1 MLTELVEHSIKNRNK
16 LVSFEELTTAPRDFE
31 AYTSHFPFD
40 NDAKDYVALKGSIS
54 GYSGKQHCLAFV
66 IDIDNSNLE
75 LSHFNARMLV
85 DRLVTEYSVP
95 SEMFDIAFSG
105 SKGFHITLS
114 AQLFGGFTP
123 AVRINEKIKE
133 LVKILTAGVPGIDLS
148 IYDST
153 RVVRMKNSVN
163 QKSGLYKIPLTFT
176 EFLAGIEPIKEMANA
191 PRLIKPT
198 RKSPVRPLVEM
209 WLNIKEP
216 NSDAVK
222 VEAEQ
227 DGFFAPPTEG
237 NRNNQLFKQA
247 CFLFDYSNLDER
259 KVAEIIRSINLGGSK
274 PLPKDEINA
283 VIASAKA
290 RTGERAKKVQ
300 AFTLDELMPEWFDY
314 MKPENKPFSLL
325 DSDFD
330 REIRNKLMGKVIPIV
345 GYPGTKKSLFALNIL
360 RHNMVTYGARGLYS
374 NMEMSGP
381 EIVNRA
387 IDTHY
392 SGNGCLASEDV
403 ERFLRDDQERGIA
416 LYKSLVHDFGNKM
429 YVCNDSQLT
438 VSDYEI
444 LIRDIE
450 GQAGTVDFLIVDGLS
465 MMGGTGTDTE
475 RVNKHTA
482 ELKALANKTGVCVI
496 PIVHLSKGLELH
508 SRELLKNARDSQ
520 KIADN
525 GDYFIMLSMCAD
537 SMSQGDEIEYNE
549 SLIYAR
555 FWAKRGT
562 GKRVSKIFEF
572 EENMLRMRS
581 TPYDPKIYDPV
592 IKRGKKQVNE
602 F

>member
-1 MLTELVEHSIKNRNK
+1 MLTELVEHSIKNRNR

-40 NDAKDYVALKGSIS
+40 NDAKDYIALKGSIS

-95 SEMFDIAFSG
+95 SEMIDIAFSG

-114 AQLFGGFTP
+114 SQLFGGFTP

-133 LVKILTAGVPGIDLS
+133 LVKILTAGVPDIDLS

-176 EFLAGIEPIKEMANA
+176 EFLSGIEPIKEMANA

-247 CFLFDYSNLDER
+247 CFLFDYSNLD
-259 KVAEIIRSINLGGSK
+259 
-274 PLPKDEINA
+274 
-283 VIASAKA
+283 
-290 RTGERAKKVQ
+290 
-300 AFTLDELMPEWFDY
+300 
-314 MKPENKPFSLL
+314 
-325 DSDFD
+325 
-330 REIRNKLMGKVIPIV
+330 
-345 GYPGTKKSLFALNIL
+345 
-360 RHNMVTYGARGLYS
+360 
-374 NMEMSGP
+374 
-381 EIVNRA
+381 
-387 IDTHY
+387 
-392 SGNGCLASEDV
+392 
-403 ERFLRDDQERGIA
+403 
-416 LYKSLVHDFGNKM
+416 
-429 YVCNDSQLT
+429 
-438 VSDYEI
+438 
-444 LIRDIE
+444 
-450 GQAGTVDFLIVDGLS
+450 
-465 MMGGTGTDTE
+465 
-475 RVNKHTA
+475 
-482 ELKALANKTGVCVI
+482 
-496 PIVHLSKGLELH
+496 
-508 SRELLKNARDSQ
+508 
-520 KIADN
+520 
-525 GDYFIMLSMCAD
+525 
-537 SMSQGDEIEYNE
+537 
-549 SLIYAR
+549 
-555 FWAKRGT
+555 
-562 GKRVSKIFEF
+562 
-572 EENMLRMRS
+572 
-581 TPYDPKIYDPV
+581 
-592 IKRGKKQVNE
+592 
-602 F
+602 